1 MALAQQLRP
10 RQEMGVSPAL
20 VASVEL
26 LGLRPAELADAV
38 ARELDDNPA
47 LVLDERGQRRAGP
60 HDSDERAVG
69 DRGAGDRQGGDQR
82 GEQADRLSDAARLLA
97 DLRLMTAASDHAV
110 AEYVVGSL
118 DERGY
123 LDADPDEMA
132 DELGVARRRVDRVL
146 TTLRACG
153 PPGIAAR
160 DLREC
165 LRLQLDRR
173 GVADPILHRVIESHL
188 PALAAGRYGAI
199 AAALGVSRRDVV
211 GARDYIR
218 THLRPS
224 PCFAGGA
231 PSERDPDADVIVS
244 DGPEG
249 LTIRLTEPE
258 RFPLRV
264 CPVYAELAE
273 LGTVDER
280 LHAGPRA
287 RRARDFASRVE
298 RRWDTMARIARFAV
312 QAQAEFVRRGAGP
325 RRPLT
330 QADAA
335 HALALHDSVVSRAI
349 RDRHVRL
356 PGGRV
361 VPLCDL
367 FCTADASREALRA
380 LLANEHRPLTDG
392 QLAQALAA
400 RGHRVARRTVA
411 KYRAQLGQPQRALR

>member
-1 MALAQQLRP
+1 MALAQQLQP
-10 RQEMGVSPAL
+10 RQVMGVSPAL

-26 LGLRPAELADAV
+26 LALRPAELAEAV
-38 ARELDDNPA
+38 AAELDDNPA
-47 LVLDERGQRRAGP
+47 LIVDERRARP
-60 HDSDERAVG
+60 PDHRQAHDSDHRQAH
-69 DRGAGDRQGGDQR
+69 DRKVPEPADRPSD
-82 GEQADRLSDAARLLA
+82 ADRLLSE
-97 DLRLMTAASDHAV
+97 LRLMTPAADHAV
-110 AEYVVGSL
+110 AEYLVASL

-123 LDADPDEMA
+123 LDSDPGEIA
-132 DELGVARRRVDRVL
+132 DELGVTRRRVDRVL

-160 DLREC
+160 DLRDC

-173 GVADPILHRVIESHL
+173 GVAEPVLRGVIESHL

-199 AAALGVSRRDVV
+199 AIALGVSRSDVV

-218 THLRPS
+218 AHLRPS
-224 PCFAGGA
+224 PGFAA
-231 PSERDPDADVIVS
+231 NSPFERELDADVIVS

-264 CPVYAELAE
+264 CPVYSELAE
-273 LGTVDER
+273 RGTADER
-280 LHAGPRA
+280 RHTGPRA
-287 RRARDFASRVE
+287 RRARDFASRLE

-312 QAQAEFVRRGAGP
+312 HAQAEFVRRGTGP
-325 RRPLT
+325 RRPLS

-335 HALALHDSVVSRAI
+335 RTLALHESVVSRAI

-361 VPLCDL
+361 IPMSEL
-367 FCTADASREALRA
+367 FCTSDAPREALRR
-380 LLANEHRPLTDG
+380 LLASERRPLTDG